1 MDGTIDV
8 KSMAMAANIM
18 PSKNESMGMSS
29 AQGEGTSW
37 KAAATAKMIV
47 PVINERFAPQK
58 ISPAVI
64 CQALRVVERM
74 TSKVF

>member
-37 KAAATAKMIV
+37 KAAATAKTIV
-47 PVINERFAPQK
+47 PVINERVAPQK

-64 CQALRVVERM
+64 SSAFSGVAM
-74 TSKVF
+74 IASKVF